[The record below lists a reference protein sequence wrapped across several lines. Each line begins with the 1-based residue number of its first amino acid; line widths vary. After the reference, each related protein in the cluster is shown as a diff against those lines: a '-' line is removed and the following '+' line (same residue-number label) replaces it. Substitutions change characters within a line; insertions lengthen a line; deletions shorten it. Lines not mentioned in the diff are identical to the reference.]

1 MKPAILFKIMVNI
14 VRQNFDKNYN
24 HCLLA
29 NRKKNQFREAKGILS
44 PKSRGAFY
52 AKNLIPSFSPIFQ
65 FIS

>member
-1 MKPAILFKIMVNI
+1 MVNI

-52 AKNLIPSFSPIFQ
+52 AKNLIPSFSPI
-65 FIS
+65 